1 MRLNV
6 IVSPRG
12 QITLPAQVRK
22 RLGIQPGGV
31 LMLEESEGRVVLQ
44 PVATVEYEVYSD
56 EDIARWD
63 AEDAFSPAERAELAR
78 YLSL

>member
-1 MRLNV
+1 MRVNV

-12 QITLPAQVRK
+12 QITLPAQLRR

-44 PVATVEYEVYSD
+44 SAATVEYEVYSD

-63 AEDAFSPAERAELAR
+63 AEDELSPEERAQLSR
-78 YLSL
+78 YLGL

>member
-1 MRLNV
+1 MNV

-31 LMLEESEGRVVLQ
+31 LMLEESEGRVG
-44 PVATVEYEVYSD
+44 AA
-56 EDIARWD
+56 ARRD
-63 AEDAFSPAERAELAR
+63 G
-78 YLSL
+78 

>member
-1 MRLNV
+1 MNV
-6 IVSPRG
+6 VVSPRG

-44 PVATVEYEVYSD
+44 PIATVEYEVYSD
-56 EDIARWD
+56 DDIARWD
-63 AEDAFSPAERAELAR
+63 AEDELSPAERAELSRA
-78 YLSL
+78 LGL